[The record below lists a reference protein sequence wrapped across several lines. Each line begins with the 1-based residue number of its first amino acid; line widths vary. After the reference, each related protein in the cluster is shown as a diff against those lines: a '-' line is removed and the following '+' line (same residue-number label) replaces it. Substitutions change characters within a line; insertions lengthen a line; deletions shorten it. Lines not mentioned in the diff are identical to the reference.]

1 MKKSS
6 LIDTTRQ
13 YDAFTANG
21 AVTHST
27 TLSACVDLFFIAG
40 ASRNLPADTLCQM
53 FQAAFN
59 ESPTIAMR
67 ILFWARDCRG
77 GAGEKYFFRTIARY
91 LRSNY
96 PNIWTKVRYLT
107 PDFGSWKDIFEI
119 DIPSENNL
127 IFLVH
132 ALEYHSQAN
141 LLAKWF
147 PRKGK
152 WFVNMHRFAD
162 KTPGELRKYLVAKSN
177 TVEQLMCSQ
186 KFSEIEYSK
195 VPSVAMNR
203 YRTAFGKRD
212 AIRFGE
218 FITAALKGEVKINAN
233 VLFPHQLY
241 TAIIAE
247 QDEQAVEAQWRAL
260 PDYMTNSEERIIPVC
275 DVSGSMTDN
284 NGLPMSVSVSLG
296 LYISERNKGIFKD
309 AFITFSTHPQMEY
322 VKGNTLAERMR
333 SISTAGWGYNT
344 NLTAVFKLIL
354 TSATRESI
362 PENEMPTKVLIISD
376 MEFDIATDA
385 NHHTNLDVIKAAYAE
400 AGYKMPE
407 IIFWNVNG
415 SAHNFPAKAN
425 EPGIGLV
432 SGFSPAIL
440 QAILKG
446 QVLSP
451 ADLMLTAIAAERYNS
466 VEKALHDD

>member
-6 LIDTTRQ
+6 LIDATRQ

-40 ASRNLPADTLCQM
+40 ASRSLPADALCKM

-59 ESPTIAMR
+59 ESPTVAMR

-77 GAGEKYFFRTIARY
+77 GAGEKRFFRTIAHY
-91 LRSNY
+91 LREYY
-96 PNIWTKVRYLT
+96 PEIWTKVRYLT

-119 DIPSENNL
+119 DIPTEDNL
-127 IFLVH
+127 RCMVH
-132 ALEYHSQAN
+132 DLEYHSQAN

-152 WFVNMHRFAD
+152 WFVNMHHFANI
-162 KTPGELRKYLVAKSN
+162 TPSELRKYLVSKSN
-177 TVEQLMCSQ
+177 TVEQLMCSR
-186 KFSEIEYSK
+186 KFSEIEYTR
-195 VPSVAMNR
+195 VPSIAMNK
-203 YRTAFGKRD
+203 YRTAFGKHD
-212 AIRFGE
+212 GIRFAE
-218 FITAALKGEVKINAN
+218 FIEAALKGEVKINAN

-241 TAIIAE
+241 DAIE
-247 QDEQAVEAQWRAL
+247 KGQDEQAVEAQWRAL
-260 PDYMTNSEERIIPVC
+260 PDYMTDSEERIIPVC

-333 SISTAGWGYNT
+333 SIRTAHWGMSTD
-344 NLTAVFKLIL
+344 LIAVFRLIL
-354 TSATRESI
+354 NSAIRESI
-362 PENEMPTKVLIISD
+362 PENEMPTKILIISD
-376 MEFDIATDA
+376 MELNIAS
-385 NHHTNLDVIKAAYAE
+385 NGHHTNLDVIKAAYAE

-415 SAHNFPAKAN
+415 STRNFPAQAN

-451 ADLMLTAIAAERYNS
+451 ADLMLTAIAAERYDS
-466 VEKALHDD
+466 VEKALRDE